1 MLFWKECKK
10 VICSLTFLLYVVVV
24 VVMYATQFAGHLKE
38 PIERPKV
45 GAEWYGSKELEIPE
59 VIMAGATESLVE
71 EYVRGHYDTYPH
83 MFYKQVKLKESD
95 SVKIAAIIEEL
106 TGLTVA
112 EMKQFDKYEPGG
124 YYASLDENGKQVL
137 YYRSPVL
144 PEYELSETVSYERF
158 KELMC
163 EAEEIIGKGSSYE
176 EKKLLRDFGNVEM
189 TYEDAVAEYEEVME
203 GGNLAK
209 SYLRLF
215 SDYAGIDLAILPV
228 FVCVTMWQLDKRSR
242 MEPLIYSRKRSSLSL
257 VLTRYLAL
265 VCCMAVPVLLTLL
278 HTVIS
283 MAGLYPEQALSFGG
297 AVGDTLLWLLPN
309 ITIVTALGA
318 FLSELV
324 SPLIAIFVQGAWWYL
339 ALESTE
345 LVGDITKFALVLRH
359 NSMASVRIFEAQ
371 YADFV
376 WNRWFYIIVSLALV
390 LLTVGLYEWKRRGN
404 KIVPDGKKQWK
415 LRRREA

>member
-106 TGLTVA
+106 TGLTSA

-124 YYASLDENGKQVL
+124 YYAELDENGKQVL

-228 FVCVTMWQLDKRSR
+228 FVCVTLWQLDKRSR

-257 VLTRYLAL
+257 VLTRYFAL

-283 MAGLYPEQALSFGG
+283 MVGLYPEQALSFGG
-297 AVGDTLLWLLPN
+297 VVGDTLLWLLPN

-324 SPLIAIFVQGAWWYL
+324 SPLIAIFAQGAWWYL

>member
-124 YYASLDENGKQVL
+124 YYAELDENGKQVL

>member
-10 VICSLTFLLYVVVV
+10 VICSLTFIFYVAVV
-24 VVMYATQFAGHLKE
+24 VVMYATQFAGHLNE
-38 PIERPKV
+38 PVERPKV
-45 GAEWYGSKELEIPE
+45 GAEWYGTKEMEIPE

-95 SVKIAAIIEEL
+95 SAKIAVIIEEL
-106 TGLTVA
+106 TGLTTA
-112 EMKQFDKYEPGG
+112 EMEGFDSYEPGG
-124 YYASLDENGKQVL
+124 YYADTDENGKQVM
-137 YYRSPVL
+137 YYKPPVL
-144 PEYELSETVSYERF
+144 PDYELSEEVSYEHF
-158 KELMC
+158 KELMQ
-163 EAEEIIGKGSSYE
+163 EVREIIGKGSSYE
-176 EKKLLRDFGNVEM
+176 EDKLLRDFGNVAM
-189 TYEDAVAEYEEVME
+189 TYEDAVAKYEEMME
-203 GGNLAK
+203 EDNLAR

-228 FVCVTMWQLDKRSR
+228 FVCVTLWQMDKRSR

-265 VCCMAVPVLLTLL
+265 IFCMTVPVMLTLL
-278 HTVIS
+278 HTLIS
-283 MAGLYPEQALSFGG
+283 IAGLYPEQALSFGG
-297 AVGDTLLWLLPN
+297 AVGDTMLWLLPN

-318 FLSELV
+318 FLSELI

-345 LVGDITKFALVLRH
+345 LVGEITKFALVIRH
-359 NSMASVRIFEAQ
+359 NSMMSIRVFEAQ
-371 YADFV
+371 YGDFV
-376 WNRWFYIIVSLALV
+376 WNRWFYVGMSVV
-390 LLTVGLYEWKRRGN
+390 LLLLTAVLYEWKRRGN
-404 KIVPDGKKQWK
+404 RPGLELKKQPK

>member
-10 VICSLTFLLYVVVV
+10 VICSLTFLLYVAVVG
-24 VVMYATQFAGHLKE
+24 VMYATQFAGHLNE

-45 GAEWYGSKELEIPE
+45 GAEWYGTKEMEIPE

-95 SVKIAAIIEEL
+95 SAKIAVIIKEL
-106 TGLTVA
+106 TGLTDD
-112 EMKQFDKYEPGG
+112 EMKSFDSYEPGG
-124 YYASLDENGKQVL
+124 YYSSMDENGKQVME
-137 YYRSPVL
+137 YRPPVL
-144 PEYELSETVSYERF
+144 PEYELSEVVSYERF
-158 KELMC
+158 KELMR

-189 TYEDAVAEYEEVME
+189 TYEDAVAEYEEVMKE
-203 GGNLAK
+203 NNLTKA
-209 SYLRLF
+209 YLHLF

-228 FVCVTMWQLDKRSR
+228 FVCVTLWQLDKRSR
-242 MEPLIYSRKRSSLSL
+242 MESLIYSRKCSSLRL

-265 VCCMAVPVLLTLL
+265 VCCMAAPVLLTLL

-283 MAGLYPEQALSFGG
+283 IAVLYPEQTLSFGG
-297 AVGDTLLWLLPN
+297 AVGDTLIWLLPN

-318 FLSELV
+318 FLSELI
-324 SPLIAIFVQGAWWYL
+324 SPLIAIFTQGAWWYL

-345 LVGDITKFALVLRH
+345 LVGDITKFALIIRH
-359 NSMASVRIFEAQ
+359 NSMKSIRIFEAQ

-376 WNRWFYIIVSLALV
+376 WNRWFYVGISMLLL
-390 LLTVGLYEWKRRGN
+390 LLTAGLYEWKRRGN
-404 KIVPDGKKQWK
+404 RIVSKETKQWK
-415 LRRREA
+415 LRKQEG

>member
-124 YYASLDENGKQVL
+124 YYAELDENGKQVL

-283 MAGLYPEQALSFGG
+283 MAGLYPELALSFGG